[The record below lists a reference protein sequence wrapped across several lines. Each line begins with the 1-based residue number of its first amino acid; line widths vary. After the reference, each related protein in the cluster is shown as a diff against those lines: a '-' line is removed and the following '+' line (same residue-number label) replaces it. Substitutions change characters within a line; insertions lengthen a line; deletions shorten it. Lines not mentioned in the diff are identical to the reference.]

1 MIELTIP
8 ATAPSLNALI
18 RMHWTK
24 RAKLVEQWKRFIWA
38 ARCEKLGGQAPKP
51 LRRARVS
58 IERRSPWLCDPDN
71 AISSA
76 KMVLDGLRSDNLIVD
91 DSPEHIE
98 LTVTQCKGK
107 QQTVIRIE
115 ALE

>member
-1 MIELTIP
+1 
-8 ATAPSLNALI
+8 
-18 RMHWTK
+18 
-24 RAKLVEQWKRFIWA
+24 
-38 ARCEKLGGQAPKP
+38 
-51 LRRARVS
+51 
-58 IERRSPWLCDPDN
+58 
-71 AISSA
+71 
-76 KMVLDGLRSDNLIVD
+76 MVLDGLRSDNLIVD